1 MNLHPQYIEKNGRD
15 EYVILPIE
23 EFQAVTQT
31 LEDYQ
36 DLQDLRS
43 AKEAEGNAAT
53 KSLADVVKE
62 LNLAR

>member
-23 EFQAVTQT
+23 EFQAVTRT

-43 AKEAEGNAAT
+43 AKEAEGEPQQNPWLMWLR
-53 KSLADVVKE
+53 S
-62 LNLAR
+62 

>member
-23 EFQAVTQT
+23 EFQAVTRS

-36 DLQDLRS
+36 DLQDLRN
-43 AKEAEGNAAT
+43 AKEAEGGAAT

-62 LNLAR
+62 LNLGL